1 MDNVRNAAALRP
13 NAIEFTRLRAGKQGF
28 FGPCITIARPCV
40 ARAAWLGAER
50 LLAALLHHGARRLLF
65 RSILISVLEVTGHRD
80 TFAPHITSHH
90 STCVKEKKRGT
101 SMKESPYRERDYAFG
116 QVMLTVR
123 TRLGL
128 TQSELADLLGVG
140 RRAVIDWE
148 GGLTYPTV
156 DHLKHFV
163 VLAIERQAFPA
174 GREVEE
180 VRALWQASH
189 QKVLLDEAWLAG
201 LLSHR
206 QAAPAYQP
214 GAKTSATSHAL
225 ASPSSGGPRVD
236 WGDALAITNF
246 YGREWELELLA
257 AWVVDERCRVVSVL
271 GQGGIGKSALA
282 TQVMHRVAEHF
293 EVVIWRSLR
302 DVPSCEALLDSCL
315 QVLAP
320 EKLHDSS
327 ASLERRQD
335 LLVEC
340 LRTRRVLLVYDNLE
354 SFLEEGEDSG
364 RIRAGYEGFSQ
375 VLRRV
380 AETEHQSCWLL
391 TSREKPSD
399 LVPLEGSH
407 APVRALRLAQLDAE
421 ACQQLLAEQGVA
433 GSTSEQLR
441 LVEAYA
447 GNPLALKIVA
457 RTIVELF
464 DGQITLFLE
473 QGEVVFGGVRALLDQ
488 QYARL
493 SALEQSVL
501 LWLAILREGVNLQ
514 ELLAVLATPLSPA
527 TVLEAVEALDRRSL
541 IERGQRQGS
550 FTLHSV
556 VLEYATAQLIAE
568 TSREIQH
575 SQLSR
580 LIEHGLTLATSREYV
595 RQTQVR
601 LIVAPLLR
609 RLRSAYPEGT
619 DLEDHL
625 LALLKRLRA
634 RADYAQGYG
643 STNVLALL
651 LEQRGHLR
659 GLDLSHLLLRGA
671 YLQAVEMQDTTL
683 SEAIVQDGIWMSTF
697 GAIWSVAISHDGTH
711 WAAGSRRGEIWVWIE
726 QRLHL
731 TWQAHADVVRALS
744 FSPDGRQL
752 VSGSY
757 DGLVNV
763 WDVERGALLWT
774 GSHTTYISGLAY
786 SPDGAVLASAATDAT
801 VQLRDAKTG
810 ALLETLPHPQAVFTI
825 TWSPDGQLLASL
837 GFDGQIRLWKREQRG
852 PATCVALL
860 AGHTNWGMGLAF
872 SPDGSLLA
880 SASWDQTIKLWE
892 IASGAVLQ
900 TLEGHT
906 DRVQTVAWSPDG
918 RTLASAAF
926 DDTIW
931 LWDMAHTTYRRALH
945 GHTGVVFSLA
955 FLPDSLHLF
964 SGSVDGTVR
973 VWNTETGQCEQILQ
987 GYADSLY
994 DIAWSPTGAQLA
1006 SGSSNGLVTIWDV
1019 EHPTPPRLL
1028 QGHRHLV
1035 FGVEW
1040 SPDGRWLASSG
1051 WDNAIQI
1058 WDATTGTS
1066 VQVMSDPNDR
1076 YTSFYGLAWSPDGQR
1091 LACGNYRHEVQ
1102 VWEVASGRCQWIAR
1116 GQPASVRRVAWSPDG
1131 TLLASAGD
1139 DGIVCVWNASDG
1151 RLHRQLP
1158 GHHGKVNDVAW
1169 SRDGKWL
1176 ASGAGSRDG
1185 GEVFVWDMH
1194 SGEHVRILPQ
1204 HPGIV
1209 YAVAW
1214 GPTGTMLISGGSD
1227 GMLRW
1232 WDVER
1237 KKCVQMREAHQGTV
1251 QSLKV
1256 SPDGH
1261 ALTSCGD
1268 DGTINVW
1275 VLGSGEHLHIL
1286 RRDRPY
1292 ERLNI
1297 TGIRGVS
1304 QVQKESLR
1312 ALGAIEDTATWY

>member
-1 MDNVRNAAALRP
+1 
-13 NAIEFTRLRAGKQGF
+13 
-28 FGPCITIARPCV
+28 
-40 ARAAWLGAER
+40 
-50 LLAALLHHGARRLLF
+50 
-65 RSILISVLEVTGHRD
+65 
-80 TFAPHITSHH
+80 
-90 STCVKEKKRGT
+90 
-101 SMKESPYRERDYAFG
+101 MKGSSYRERDYAFG
-116 QVMLTVR
+116 HVILTLR
-123 TRLGL
+123 TKLGL
-128 TQSELADLLGVG
+128 TQSEVADMLGVS
-140 RRAVIDWE
+140 RRAVSDWE
-148 GGLTYPTV
+148 GGLTYPKA
-156 DHLKHFV
+156 DHLQQLV
-163 VLAIERQAFPA
+163 VLAIERQAWPC
-174 GREVEE
+174 GREAVE
-180 VRALWQASH
+180 VRALWQVSH

-236 WGDALAITNF
+236 SGDALAVTSF
-246 YGREWELELLA
+246 YGRAWELELLA
-257 AWVVDERCRVVSVL
+257 AWVVDECCRVVSVL

-282 TQVMHRVAEHF
+282 TQVMHRVAVHF

-320 EKLHDSS
+320 ETLHDRS

-335 LLVEC
+335 LLLEC

-354 SFLEEGEDSG
+354 SFLEEGQDSG

-473 QGEVVFGGVRALLDQ
+473 HGEVVFGGVRALLDQ

-556 VLEYATAQLIAE
+556 VLEYATARLIAE
-568 TSREIQH
+568 TSKEIQH

-609 RLRSAYPEGT
+609 SLRSAYPEGS
-619 DLEDHL
+619 DLEGHL
-625 LALLKRLRA
+625 LALLQRLHA

-643 STNVLALL
+643 PANVLALFM
-651 LEQRGHLR
+651 EHRGHLR
-659 GLDLSHLLLRGA
+659 GLDLSHLLLRRA
-671 YLQAVEMQDTTL
+671 YLQDVEMQDTTL
-683 SEAIVQDGIWMSTF
+683 SGAIVQDCAWMATF
-697 GAIWSVAISHDGTH
+697 GAIWAVAISHDGAH
-711 WAAGSRRGEIWVWIE
+711 WAAGSRRGEIWVWA
-726 QRLHL
+726 QQKLHL
-731 TWQAHADVVRALS
+731 TWHAHADVVRALS
-744 FSPDGRQL
+744 FSPDGRHL
-752 VSGSY
+752 ASGSY

-763 WDVERGALLWT
+763 WDVESGALLWS

-786 SPDGAVLASAATDAT
+786 SPDGAVLASAATNAT

-810 ALLETLPHPQAVFTI
+810 ALLERLPHPQAVFTI

-860 AGHTNWGMGLAF
+860 AAHTNWGMGLAF

-900 TLEGHT
+900 TLTGHT
-906 DRVQTVAWSPDG
+906 DRVQTVAWSSDG

-926 DDTIW
+926 DHTIW
-931 LWDMAHTTYRRALH
+931 LWDVGHNAYRRALH
-945 GHTGVVFSLA
+945 GHTDAVFSLA
-955 FLPDSLHLF
+955 FLPDSLHLL
-964 SGSVDGTVR
+964 SGSVDGTLR
-973 VWNTETGQCEQILQ
+973 VWDTETGQCEQILQ

-994 DIAWSPTGAQLA
+994 DIAWSPTGTQVA

-1019 EHPTPPRLL
+1019 EHPTRPRLL

-1051 WDNAIQI
+1051 WDNALQI

-1066 VQVMSDPNDR
+1066 VQVMSDPDDH

-1102 VWEVASGRCQWIAR
+1102 VWEVASGNCQWIAR
-1116 GQPASVRRVAWSPDG
+1116 EQQASARRVAWSPDG
-1131 TLLASAGD
+1131 TLLVSAGD
-1139 DGIVCVWNASDG
+1139 DGMVAVWNASDG
-1151 RLHRQLP
+1151 RLLGQLT
-1158 GHHGKVNDVAW
+1158 GHEGKVNDVAW

-1176 ASGAGSRDG
+1176 ASGAGCRDG

-1194 SGEHVRILPQ
+1194 SGERVRVLSE

-1209 YAVAW
+1209 YAVTW
-1214 GPTGTMLISGGSD
+1214 DPTDAMLISGDSD

-1237 KKCVQMREAHQGTV
+1237 GECVQMRQAHQGTV

-1256 SPDGH
+1256 SPDGRSL
-1261 ALTSCGD
+1261 ASCGD
-1268 DGTINVW
+1268 DGAINVW
-1275 VLGSGEHLHIL
+1275 ELESGEHLRTL

-1297 TGIRGVS
+1297 TDIRS
-1304 QVQKESLR
+1304 ISKAQKASLL
-1312 ALGAIEDTATWY
+1312 ALGAFEETSVDGKIHSRE